1 MATAGTWIYE
11 SGSTSGGGTSPGI
24 PSAPPVTITGSR
36 VDEKENG
43 IFEVQVMW
51 QASPLALST
60 NFLGAQ
66 VYLEDPDISNLL
78 LAPLDGSVKLDGTSQ
93 SSGAWKPIYET
104 DSFESPATVTIPGKP
119 ADRPIRVYLL
129 GFGPSK
135 NSTLVRANRTGATPS
150 IRIDIPAAAGSY
162 VSGQEYAWLVTNAA
176 VTTVEDFDNPAGP
189 RYHLVFDYLKPD
201 PSIPLPPGLNPF
213 GGVQIVYEY
222 DDGTRAQA
230 TFLQVDRPDTWVS
243 DDYDVGANLHFKVW
257 FPSVDV
263 AGNVNSIVAGVTPVV
278 DVNIIYPPAGQATA
292 PDVTGFA
299 LSNFR
304 HEAQPDGTIW
314 AKIDAT
320 WTNPTSPRYAGV
332 AIYRVG
338 VDPAVLFGQFPIPVN
353 KTTLEVNNYPTISTA
368 WEIAA
373 IAYDFNGKLSADPK
387 LALPPH
393 VPTANWV
400 IGPPGLGGSGQEYAP
415 NGGVSGVTITTEQ
428 VLNSDGVVM
437 MRHHISG
444 WTNPTNNTF
453 GGMSIERVTTG
464 GTANPTIWDAAKGA
478 TSFDTPW
485 EPAPSATSW
494 DFYFVSRDMQGH
506 RNSIL
511 SGLTPRVTVS
521 FTPMAGNVQASRLPS
536 GWWDPSE
543 FAWPSYPSGQFQA
556 NQFVAQKIFVGS
568 ILRVGGGSGT
578 NAASFA
584 GQQNGQIAVYN
595 ASNVLRAWMGEH
607 DATGTPDN
615 PSGHSIFGGW
625 FGELYL
631 GGDGPVHAPI
641 YATQS
646 GVVRVGGFEFTSGQ
660 PYAPYISILRND
672 GIEVGRIG
680 SRIARNTDGSSLV
693 PAGDPADIGGAWFRE
708 FSCGGQSLADWRV
721 LSRRDA
727 TNPTTGS
734 DLFNIRNVNK
744 FTIDYVQNYPSG
756 SNPTNAAM
764 HLEFGYDT
772 FVSDNSSS
780 SYWKFPGFSITR
792 TGTSHAAL
800 FINRGMVLNGPSG
813 NRLGGLFTWNG
824 DQFGSDSPSFFWAQL
839 ALYSPTSGQP
849 NVVLVSGSSSGNTGA
864 SSLTMSDEFGTTNFS
879 VDTRGNVNIRG
890 GLTMG
895 TLNAGAINC
904 TSVNASGVL
913 FGNNLQ
919 VNTSIAGSSLNVGS
933 GRVDCGTVGCSQ
945 VTCTG
950 NAAFNGNVTCDQS
963 HANQYSIG
971 STVVIN
977 GSGEFVG
984 EAVYIPGYAV
994 TAAGFNPN
1002 ISGTQYFGVSSTSFT
1017 TADGKTV
1024 QVRGGIIVSV
1034 A

>member
-1 MATAGTWIYE
+1 MATAGTWIYD
-11 SGSTSGGGTSPGI
+11 SGSTSAGGTPI
-24 PSAPPVTITGSR
+24 VPAAPPVTITGSR

-51 QASPLALST
+51 QASPLANAT
-60 NFLGAQ
+60 NFIGAQ

-78 LAPLDGSVKLDGTSQ
+78 LAPLDGTVKLDGTSQ
-93 SSGAWKPIYET
+93 SSGVWKPIYET
-104 DSFESPATVTIPGKP
+104 DSFESPATITILGQP

-162 VSGQEYAWLVTNAA
+162 VSGQEYAWLVTDAA
-176 VTTVEDFDNPAGP
+176 VTVVEDFDNPAGP
-189 RYHLVFDYLKPD
+189 RYHLVFDYTKPD
-201 PSIPLPPGLNPF
+201 PAIPLPPGLNPF
-213 GGVQIVYEY
+213 GGVQTVYEY

-230 TFLQVDRPDTWVS
+230 TFLQLDRPDTWVS

-257 FPSVDV
+257 FPSVDT

-278 DVNIIYPPAGQATA
+278 DVNIIYPPSGQATA
-292 PDVTGFA
+292 PDVTGFT

-338 VDPAVLFGQFPIPVN
+338 VDPPVLFGQFPIPMN

-368 WEIAA
+368 WELAA
-373 IAYDFNGKLSADPK
+373 IAYDFNGKLNADPK
-387 LALPPH
+387 LALPTR

-428 VLNSDGVVM
+428 QLNSDGVVM
-437 MRHHISG
+437 MRHHITG
-444 WTNPTNNTF
+444 WTNPTDNKF
-453 GGMSIERVTTG
+453 GGMSIERVTAG

-478 TSFDTPW
+478 TSFDTNW

-506 RNSIL
+506 RNTIL
-511 SGLTPRVTVS
+511 PGVTPRVTVS

-543 FAWPSYPSGQFQA
+543 FQWPSYPSGQFQA
-556 NQFVAQKIFVGS
+556 NQFVAQKIYVGS

-578 NAASFA
+578 SAASFA

-607 DATGTPDN
+607 DATATPDN
-615 PSGHSIFGGW
+615 PSPHSIFGGW
-625 FGELYL
+625 FAELYV
-631 GGDGPVHAPI
+631 GGDGPPTAPF
-641 YATQS
+641 YALQDGT
-646 GVVRVGGFEFTSGQ
+646 VIIGGFDIQ
-660 PYAPYISILRND
+660 PGPRYPYLSIRRND
-672 GIEVGRIG
+672 GIEVGRVGARIG
-680 SRIARNTDGSSLV
+680 ANLV
-693 PAGDPADIGGAWFRE
+693 STGDPAYIGGAWFRE
-708 FSCGGQSLADWRV
+708 FACGGQSLADWRV
-721 LSRRDA
+721 LARRDQSNSA
-727 TNPTTGS
+727 GG

-744 FTIDYVQNYPSG
+744 FTIDYIQNYPSS

-764 HLEFGYDT
+764 HLEFGFDT
-772 FVSDNSSS
+772 FVADSSSS

-800 FINRGMVLNGPSG
+800 FINRGMVLNGPIG
-813 NRLGGLFTWNG
+813 NRLGGLFSWNG

-839 ALYSPTSGQP
+839 ALYSPTSG
-849 NVVLVSGSSSGNTGA
+849 NANIVLASGSASGNTGA

-879 VDTRGNVNIRG
+879 VDTRGNVNVRGNLTPGGNLVG
-890 GLTMG
+890 GLIQG
-895 TLNAGAINC
+895 TTL
-904 TSVNASGVL
+904 TSTGQVNGSTFQGGVFQGSSVSVTGNITASG
-913 FGNNLQ
+913 NL
-919 VNTSIAGSSLNVGS
+919 
-933 GRVDCGTVGCSQ
+933 
-945 VTCTG
+945 
-950 NAAFNGNVTCDQS
+950 TCDQINF
-963 HANQYSIG
+963 NQLNTRSPAMN
-971 STVVIN
+971 VIN
-977 GSGEFVG
+977 SAGEFVG
-984 EAVYIPGYAV
+984 AGVYCINYGIAG
-994 TAAGFNPN
+994 AGFNPYV
-1002 ISGTQYFGVSSTSFT
+1002 SGTQYFGVASGSFT
-1017 TADGKTV
+1017 TADGKTAT
-1024 QVRGGIIVSV
+1024 VRGGVIV
-1034 A
+1034 ALA